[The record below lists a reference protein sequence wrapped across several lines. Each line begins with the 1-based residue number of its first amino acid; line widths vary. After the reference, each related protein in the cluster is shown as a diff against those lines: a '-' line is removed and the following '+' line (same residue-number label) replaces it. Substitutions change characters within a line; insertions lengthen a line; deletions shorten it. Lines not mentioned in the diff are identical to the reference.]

1 MYNYDCYDPCHHGSY
16 HHLYDTCHY
25 PISYPIGGYHHCG
38 TGQSFALIVV
48 LFILL
53 IIIGCTCFC

>member
-1 MYNYDCYDPCHHGSY
+1 MYNYDCYDPCHHGGY

-25 PISYPIGGYHHCG
+25 PIGGYHHYG
-38 TGQSFALIVV
+38 TGQSFTLIVV

>member
-1 MYNYDCYDPCHHGSY
+1 MYNYDCYDPCHHGGY
-16 HHLYDTCHY
+16 HHLYDTCH
-25 PISYPIGGYHHCG
+25 YPIGGYHHCG

>member
-1 MYNYDCYDPCHHGSY
+1 MYNYDCYDPCHHGGY

-48 LFILL
+48 LFI
-53 IIIGCTCFC
+53 

>member
-1 MYNYDCYDPCHHGSY
+1 MYNYDCYDPCHHGGY
-16 HHLYDTCHY
+16 HH
-25 PISYPIGGYHHCG
+25 YPIGGYHHCG
-38 TGQSFALIVV
+38 TGQSFTLIVV

>member
-1 MYNYDCYDPCHHGSY
+1 MYNYDCYDPCHHRGY

-25 PISYPIGGYHHCG
+25 TIGGYHHCG